1 MTDYLITLDEIMQI
15 LKEDEKL
22 KARKWLYRHG
32 LSQFSR
38 GKYVREQ
45 FEHVIN
51 ERGEKCL
58 VSENEGKSITSGGR
72 SVWEKR
78 PLMSKNNLRA
88 LISSKMQESM
98 QASLNQI

>member
-1 MTDYLITLDEIMQI
+1 MTDYLITLDEIMEI
-15 LKEDEKL
+15 LREDQKL

-45 FEHVIN
+45 VEQVLN

-58 VSENEGKSITSGGR
+58 TLENEGNSTTSGER
-72 SVWEKR
+72 CVWAKK
-78 PLMSKNNLRA
+78 PLMSKSNLRD

-98 QASLNQI
+98 QANLSQI

>member
-1 MTDYLITLDEIMQI
+1 MTNYLITLDEIMEI
-15 LKEDEKL
+15 LRENEKL

-45 FEHVIN
+45 FEQVLN

-58 VSENEGKSITSGGR
+58 QLESGESSITSGER
-72 SVWEKR
+72 CVWGKK
-78 PLMSKNNLRA
+78 PLMSKNNLRG

-98 QASLNQI
+98 QAG

>member
-1 MTDYLITLDEIMQI
+1 MTDYLITLDEIMEI
-15 LKEDEKL
+15 LREDEKL

-45 FEHVIN
+45 VEHVLN
-51 ERGEKCL
+51 EREEKCL
-58 VSENEGKSITSGGR
+58 TSENEGSSITSGVR
-72 SVWEKR
+72 SVWGKK

-88 LISSKMQESM
+88 LISAKMQESM
-98 QASLNQI
+98 QAS

>member
-1 MTDYLITLDEIMQI
+1 MTDYLITLDEIMEI
-15 LKEDEKL
+15 LREDEKL

-45 FEHVIN
+45 FESII
-51 ERGEKCL
+51 EKRGEKCL
-58 VSENEGKSITSGGR
+58 TLENEDKSITSGER
-72 SVWEKR
+72 CVWAKK
-78 PLMSKNNLRA
+78 PLMSKSNLRG

-98 QASLNQI
+98 QAG